1 MNFISGT
8 ILQFYHSQNFTTVKI
23 IRNYVIL
30 CEFLRWLR
38 SKDPLARPGAAG
50 NAGSIP
56 GSGRTLREGN
66 GNLLQYSCLGR
77 VMDSGAWQATVH
89 GVAKSQ
95 RH

>member
-50 NAGSIP
+50 NAGSIMA
-56 GSGRTLREGN
+56 TAEECLLILRN
-66 GNLLQYSCLGR
+66 PTAL
-77 VMDSGAWQATVH
+77 
-89 GVAKSQ
+89 
-95 RH
+95 